1 VCNTISTIS
10 ALHVFFIKVTAEKS
24 MAASLVTLKQNSRQ
38 PSVEVSSKVWEEAEA
53 EQAVVD
59 REDLQ
64 EALRQDRGKA
74 EQ

>member
-1 VCNTISTIS
+1 
-10 ALHVFFIKVTAEKS
+10 
-24 MAASLVTLKQNSRQ
+24 M
-38 PSVEVSSKVWEEAEA
+38 SSKAWEEA

-64 EALRQDRGKA
+64 EVLRQDRGKA

>member
-1 VCNTISTIS
+1 
-10 ALHVFFIKVTAEKS
+10 
-24 MAASLVTLKQNSRQ
+24 M
-38 PSVEVSSKVWEEAEA
+38 SSKVWEEAEAEA

-64 EALRQDRGKA
+64 EVLRQDTGKA